1 MIAKEIK
8 KKKKNT
14 MHNLKRIFMLVSQ
27 REPKGLIPCAKR
39 ASNDRSNCKGFPS
52 LLRTGLLQVAR
63 NWDRAEIA
71 LEDPALEHS
80 ALPIH
85 TTISIVHAYEPR
97 FFSIPILLLISLC
110 SPLIFIL
117 SLSSLSLLFPPPPSF
132 LFFSTPPINFPQS
145 ITTFDNFLLFS
156 RYNMFLRLVSAA
168 SCASCCR
175 LIVTVIS
182 RPRVHAYITSLEIGT
197 GSRTLYEE
205 KASLSSTSL
214 FSFFSPCSLIR
225 LFFPPLF
232 FLRALS
238 FLSPLLLPV
247 VLSLSSSS
255 HPPHPFPPITVSLIF
270 VHRRKRQL
278 EGRFPYA
285 RWISHDCIIGC
296 PVPLLHTPGFL
307 FHPLFHP
314 GSSDLQFLG
323 ESINMQNIDLSFFFS
338 RFVTSNRK
346 FIISRDDFTV
356 VHRVDHR
363 PRQPRAAS
371 LRNLAHQYARPSFS
385 TALTT
390 ASRTPPLISVTPLG
404 HHLLSGDEE
413 RGRTRFSHGRMV
425 TRNYWSTWSILSNS
439 LNTISR
445 GFVSSLTCHHLEIA
459 QIFHLDS
466 TFLHFLSISIFQKVH
481 YPLPLIV
488 ANLVSVSLN
497 SNRT

>member
-1 MIAKEIK
+1 MCILLPVNRNRNIAPSSPCLY
-8 KKKKNT
+8 
-14 MHNLKRIFMLVSQ
+14 H
-27 REPKGLIPCAKR
+27 EPG
-39 ASNDRSNCKGFPS
+39 
-52 LLRTGLLQVAR
+52 
-63 NWDRAEIA
+63 NWDRVENT
-71 LEDPALEHS
+71 LW
-80 ALPIH
+80 
-85 TTISIVHAYEPR
+85 R
-97 FFSIPILLLISLC
+97 KG
-110 SPLIFIL
+110 
-117 SLSSLSLLFPPPPSF
+117 LSLLDIP
-132 LFFSTPPINFPQS
+132 LL
-145 ITTFDNFLLFS
+145 FLLSVF
-156 RYNMFLRLVSAA
+156 VD
-168 SCASCCR
+168 
-175 LIVTVIS
+175 T
-182 RPRVHAYITSLEIGT
+182 
-197 GSRTLYEE
+197 
-205 KASLSSTSL
+205 
-214 FSFFSPCSLIR
+214 SFFSP
-225 LFFPPLF
+225 PF